1 MIVFTAKS
9 MKFIKHFSA
18 NGLLRLVLGVLL
30 LVVPHI
36 TGISAQNMDSLR
48 VSVDFEQVKLSQALD
63 YLYDHYQLNI
73 AFSKPDDT
81 QDAVVSFKASEQT
94 VEQVLDGLMSN
105 TVFTFRKMGS
115 QYVVFKK
122 GDSAQTT
129 NSSEPEDL
137 SKPDVA
143 VVGSIPDTIVKYKTR
158 YQIDTLIHTDTIT
171 RVDTVVVFDTVT
183 IFKEKAAEGKGRI
196 KALRTDIF
204 DQDARRR
211 QGFAVHLYYGGLL
224 SWIDNMSSDESS
236 TELATIWDRAEAT
249 SFRSKTAGLNMVFN
263 QPKFCVNAGI
273 SYTDISH
280 RFQYSKIDLI
290 GGNFLVDTLDAYYA
304 ISGIDTTWFYV
315 TDSAYVPLS
324 ERRFD
329 FLDMNHF
336 GILEVQLGLGYT
348 FLQFPGVR
356 VYAKG
361 GVGLGF
367 LINYSGSAIANDEKQ
382 LAVSAEDVEAESF
395 RLSFNAGIGGRF
407 RISDAFD
414 LVPEINY
421 LSYPGSVL
429 KDYPVKRQVSAVSF
443 RIGLMYYF

>member
-105 TVFTFRKMGS
+105 TTFAFRKIGS
-115 QYVVFKK
+115 QYVVFRKS
-122 GDSAQTT
+122 DEAQPLTQ
-129 NSSEPEDL
+129 NNLSEGT
-137 SKPDVA
+137 KPDVTSTTS
-143 VVGSIPDTIVKYKTR
+143 VPDTIIAYKTH

-183 IFKEKAAEGKGRI
+183 IYKEKAAEAKGRI
-196 KALRTDIF
+196 KPLRADIF

-211 QGFAVHLYYGGLL
+211 KGLAVHMYYGGLL
-224 SWIDNMSSDESS
+224 SFVDNTPKDEASS
-236 TELATIWDRAEAT
+236 ELASIWDRAEKI
-249 SFRSKTAGLNMVFN
+249 SFRSKTAGINLVLN
-263 QPKFCVNAGI
+263 QQKFCASVGI